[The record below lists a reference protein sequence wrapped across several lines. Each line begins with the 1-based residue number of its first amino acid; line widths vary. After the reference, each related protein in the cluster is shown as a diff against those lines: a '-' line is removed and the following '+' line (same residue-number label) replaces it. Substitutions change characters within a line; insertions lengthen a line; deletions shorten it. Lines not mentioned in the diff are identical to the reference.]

1 MNLIGD
7 GPRTIVEALDR
18 REESGDA
25 PALWFEGLRHDTIEV
40 SCARLATESRDAGR
54 ALAAMGVGP
63 GDAVVIVLPTGVEF
77 ATTFYGTLTAG
88 GKTVPLYPPAGARQL
103 DSFLETVRRVVG
115 IVRPAALVTLE
126 ALAPMLR
133 EREDIG
139 GRTRVTTPEELAAG
153 ERDELPAAPEPSDIA
168 LIQFSSGSTGDPKGV
183 ALSHHNIVN
192 NIRQFGRAAGFRGP
206 EDRGCSWLPLYHDM
220 GLIGAFMGPL
230 VWDFPV
236 ALMSPLDFLVR
247 PAFWLQTLSKHRAH
261 ICPAPQFAYN
271 LCVLKVRDEDLEG
284 VDLSELRVLLNG
296 AEPIDLEAVER
307 FETRFAATGLQRGT
321 VMPCYGL
328 AEQALCVSMHRR
340 ENERAFRWLD
350 RDTGTVTL
358 PGEKHVARALHVA
371 SSGPPVEATEIAIVR
386 PEAESEN
393 GAWEPVGEA
402 ELGEIAVRS
411 ESVCQGYVTED
422 GERPAAN
429 DEGWLRTGDLGFLS
443 GGELYVVDR
452 IKDMVIAAGRNIF
465 PHDIEREIRRVDGL
479 RSRVAVFA
487 HRNSDLGTEGLVVAA
502 ETLEDDADK
511 LVRCAAAIRRR
522 VVESFDTAPH
532 DVLLLPKGRI
542 PLTSSGKVRRH
553 RLKAEYETGSIDDA
567 LYSIRASREE
577 TVTA

>member
-18 REESGDA
+18 REAGGDA

-40 SCARLATESRDAGR
+40 SCEQLARESRDAGR
-54 ALAAMGVGP
+54 ALAAIGVGT
-63 GDAVVIVLPTGVEF
+63 GDTVVIVLPTGPEF
-77 ATTFYGTLTAG
+77 ATTFYGTLVAG
-88 GKTVPLYPPAGARQL
+88 ATTVPLYPPTGARQL
-103 DSFLETVRRVVG
+103 DGFLQTVSRVVG
-115 IVRPAALVTLE
+115 IVRPVALVTLE
-126 ALAPMLR
+126 ALAPLLR
-133 EREDIG
+133 EREKIG

-153 ERDELPAAPEPSDIA
+153 ERDELPAAPGPKDLA

-206 EDRGCSWLPLYHDM
+206 SDRGCSWLPLYHDM

-236 ALMSPLDFLVR
+236 ALMSPIDFLVR

-296 AEPIDLEAVER
+296 AEPIDLESVER
-307 FETRFAATGLQRGT
+307 FETRFASAGLQRGT

-340 ENERAFRWLD
+340 ENERASRWLD
-350 RDTGTVTL
+350 RDSGTITM
-358 PGEKHVARALHVA
+358 PGEEHVASALCVA
-371 SSGPPVEATEIAIVR
+371 SSGPAVEATEIAIVR
-386 PEAESEN
+386 PESDS
-393 GAWEPVGEA
+393 GGRWEPLGED

-411 ESVCQGYVTED
+411 ESVCHGYVTEE
-422 GERPAAN
+422 GPRPAAN
-429 DEGWLRTGDLGFLS
+429 EDGWLRTGDLGFLS

-487 HRNSDLGTEGLVVAA
+487 HRNSDLGTEGIVVAA
-502 ETLEDDADK
+502 ESLEDDPEK
-511 LVRCAAAIRRR
+511 LVRCASAIRRR
-522 VVESFDTAPH
+522 VVETFDTAPH

-553 RLKAEYETGSIDDA
+553 RLRAEYETGSIDDA
-567 LYSIRASREE
+567 LYSIRAPRGERIP
-577 TVTA
+577 A

>member
-1 MNLIGD
+1 VNLIGD
-7 GPRTIVEALDR
+7 GPRTMVEALDR
-18 REESGDA
+18 RESGGNA

-40 SCARLATESRDAGR
+40 SCERLATESRDAGR
-54 ALAAMGVGP
+54 ALAAIGVRP
-63 GDAVVIVLPTGVEF
+63 ADAVVIVLPTGPEF
-77 ATTFYGTLTAG
+77 ATTFYGTLVAG
-88 GKTVPLYPPAGARQL
+88 ATTVPLYPPAGARQL
-103 DSFLETVRRVVG
+103 DGFLATVQRVVG

-126 ALAPMLR
+126 ALAPLLR
-133 EREDIG
+133 DHENIG

-153 ERDELPAAPEPSDIA
+153 EREELPAGPEPADLA

-183 ALSHHNIVN
+183 ALTHHNIVN

-230 VWDFPV
+230 VWEFPV

-307 FETRFAATGLQRGT
+307 FETRFASTGLRRGT

-350 RDTGTVTL
+350 RDTGTISM
-358 PGEKHVARALHVA
+358 PGEDHVARALHVA
-371 SSGPPVEATEIAIVR
+371 SSGSPVEATEIAIVR
-386 PEAESEN
+386 PEAESG
-393 GAWEPVGEA
+393 GAWEPVGEE
-402 ELGEIAVRS
+402 ELGEVAVRS
-411 ESVCQGYVTED
+411 ESVCRGYMTDD
-422 GERPAAN
+422 GPRPAAN
-429 DEGWLRTGDLGFLS
+429 EEGWLRTGDLGFLS

-465 PHDIEREIRRVDGL
+465 PHDIEREVRRVEGL

-487 HRNSDLGTEGLVVAA
+487 HRNSELGTEGLVVAA
-502 ETLEDDADK
+502 ETLEDDRDK
-511 LVRCAAAIRRR
+511 LLRCAAAIRRR
-522 VVESFDTAPH
+522 VVESFDAAPH

-553 RLKAEYETGSIDDA
+553 RLQAEYETGSIDDA

-577 TVTA
+577 TVKA